1 MNTLS
6 NSFIKKDSIF
16 NNSGVIVL
24 FFCLLIVSIS
34 LLRVRQVNA
43 QGGFQDDQCFGSRQG
58 WEADIERRRR
68 QYNTSR
74 QHFVDIILGLSGPA
88 YGIGGL
94 DDAST
99 IHDLNFE
106 IDPWRQRHPA
116 NIGENAYN
124 EAQRQYEEISKIQA
138 MIRRCFPDDMMEDET
153 EEEEVEEEQ
162 EEEKQE
168 EGPIRGPHA
177 WVMQTVQPDECPPV
191 ELDIYSCSPPVSD
204 WQGTTFVSYEWVDA
218 TITTTSDISFV
229 PIIGN
234 EVSWGLDWE
243 MCTVPTY
250 PCYTLKINWEYHV
263 SYHEGDIS
271 HLEFNG
277 TCEACFTGF
286 CGIGDESFTV
296 PIEFG
301 VDDRCDNP
309 PP

>member
-138 MIRRCFPDDMMEDET
+138 MIRRCFPDDMMEDDI
-153 EEEEVEEEQ
+153 EEEEVEEEEQ

-177 WVMQTVQPDECPPV
+177 WVKQTVEPPWCGPLK
-191 ELDIYSCSPPVSD
+191 LDIYTCSPPVSE
-204 WQGTTFVSYEWVDA
+204 WQGTVALSGDLASYN
-218 TITTTSDISFV
+218 ISFV
-229 PIIGN
+229 PNIGR
-234 EVSWGLDWE
+234 EVSWRWE
-243 MCTVPTY
+243 EMEVCLPENE
-250 PCYTLKINWEYHV
+250 CYNPLFISWEYFV
-263 SYHEGDIS
+263 SYIEGDTPQ
-271 HLEFNG
+271 LEFNG
-277 TCEACFTGF
+277 TCDGCYYGI
-286 CGIGDESFTV
+286 CGEGDVSFSV
-296 PIEFG
+296 PIDFS

-309 PP
+309 SP